1 MKKNDF
7 PTNPIAF
14 AQYVW
19 ENIEVGDTLVDRF
32 HNFWKVASLTIYEG
46 RKIRI
51 YIRYIGSESY
61 TNYNNGDFKK
71 LTRYDLASKYYF
83 YINIQIR
90 IKITIISIRRIINF
104 KSNKIITFQIRR
116 TK

>member
-32 HNFWKVASLTIYEG
+32 HNGWKVASLTIYEG

-83 YINIQIR
+83 YINLIFVKKKHIS
-90 IKITIISIRRIINF
+90 TINSYLYLNVYSF
-104 KSNKIITFQIRR
+104 VMYFHT
-116 TK
+116 